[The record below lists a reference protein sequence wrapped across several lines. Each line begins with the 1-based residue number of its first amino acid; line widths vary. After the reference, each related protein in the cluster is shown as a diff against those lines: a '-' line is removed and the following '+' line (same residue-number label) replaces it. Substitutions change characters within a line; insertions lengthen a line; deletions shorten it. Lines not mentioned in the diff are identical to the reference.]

1 MGVRKNGGRE
11 EDTRVLSCVLSCAR
25 SLLPITFKRVKCSNL
40 LLCIMINS
48 PAPLLSARSLHT
60 ALFPLVHYFL
70 YTRGKCVTLK
80 QRSGQFTKL
89 FEGVTRL
96 HPPSTIFSDNP
107 LREKNFVPGH
117 LGEIAAFVLKTK
129 WRFGKCI
136 NIKFMISQG
145 RLTFYKDVIF
155 VSQT

>member
-1 MGVRKNGGRE
+1 MFF
-11 EDTRVLSCVLSCAR
+11 LAF
-25 SLLPITFKRVKCSNL
+25 SLAPGAYFTTHHFQASQVFKSSALYDGL
-40 LLCIMINS
+40 LIMINS
-48 PAPLLSARSLHT
+48 PPPPPLLPARSLHI

-70 YTRGKCVTLK
+70 YTRGTCVTLK

-89 FEGVTRL
+89 FEGVTQL
-96 HPPSTIFSDNP
+96 HPPSTLFSNNP

-117 LGEIAAFVLKTK
+117 LGEIVAFVLKTK

-155 VSQT
+155 VSQK

>member
-96 HPPSTIFSDNP
+96 HPPSTLFPTILCARRTLFQATSGK
-107 LREKNFVPGH
+107 LLH
-117 LGEIAAFVLKTK
+117 LF
-129 WRFGKCI
+129 
-136 NIKFMISQG
+136 
-145 RLTFYKDVIF
+145 
-155 VSQT
+155 